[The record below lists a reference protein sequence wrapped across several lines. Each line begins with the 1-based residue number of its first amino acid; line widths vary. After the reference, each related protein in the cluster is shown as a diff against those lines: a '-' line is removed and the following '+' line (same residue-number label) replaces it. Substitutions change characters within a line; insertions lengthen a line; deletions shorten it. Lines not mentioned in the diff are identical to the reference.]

1 MPDNFPKP
9 EASVRILFFGDVIG
23 KAGRRGLARQLP
35 LWRSQFAP
43 DLIIANAENIAHGL
57 GIGKTALEEI
67 QKLGVQIFTGGNHIL
82 QGKNALLLLADE
94 TLPLMRPLN
103 SPASWPGRGFITKKI
118 DSETSV
124 TVVNLI
130 GQHGMREHY
139 NSPFEAMETFLQK
152 DGMKQ
157 NIVIVDMH
165 AETTSEKKAMG
176 YFLDG
181 KISAVLGTHT
191 HVPTADE
198 QILPNGTGFICDT
211 GMVGARHSII
221 GVKIKEALERLAM
234 NFPAKFEVEEEGPV
248 EINAVLLD
256 IDKKSKKTV
265 GINRLRNIVD
275 A

>member
-1 MPDNFPKP
+1 MLDNLLKP
-9 EASVRILFFGDVIG
+9 ASSIRILFFGDVIG
-23 KAGRRGLARQLP
+23 KAGRRGLTYQIP
-35 LWRSQFAP
+35 LWRTQFAP

-57 GIGKTALEEI
+57 GIGRTALEEI
-67 QKLGVQIFTGGNHIL
+67 QRLGVEIFTGGNHIL

-103 SPASWPGRGFITKKI
+103 APTSWPGRGFITKNI
-118 DSETSV
+118 NNETSV

-130 GQHGMREHY
+130 GQHDMREHY
-139 NSPFEAMETFLQK
+139 NSPFEVIETFLQK
-152 DGMKQ
+152 DDMKQ
-157 NIVIVDMH
+157 NIIIVDMH

-181 KISAVLGTHT
+181 RTSAVLGTHT

-211 GMVGARHSII
+211 GMVGAHHSII

-256 IDKKSKKTV
+256 IDKKTKKTV
-265 GINRLRNIVD
+265 GINRLRNIVN